1 MLRLTHPDQVPEDV
15 RRRGSVVTIGTFDG
29 MHRGHRAVLARLVDE
44 ARSHD
49 LASIVLTFHPHP
61 LEVLHPE
68 RAPEAICSLEQR
80 LEHLER
86 AGVDVV
92 VAQAFTHELAAQSP
106 REFVTETYVRNFGM
120 RRIVVGRDSRFG
132 RHNAGTVDTLRE
144 LGEELGFGVVVL
156 EDVGDPATTRWS
168 STAVRTALGQGRID
182 VASEHLGRPHCVRGT
197 VVHGE
202 RRGRELGFP
211 TANLSADAEGMVPAD
226 GVYAGW
232 LVRDTLP
239 EGDPERRQPAA
250 ISVGSNP
257 TFDAHRRTVE
267 AHVLDRTDLDLY
279 GEPVTIEFVERL
291 RGMVRYEGIEP
302 LIEQMRADV
311 SAAREVL
318 S

>member
-15 RRRGSVVTIGTFDG
+15 RRRGSAVTIGTFDG

-144 LGEELGFGVVVL
+144 LGEVDTTRVAMHPGSVQGFGL
-156 EDVGDPATTRWS
+156 LGDERTPTFLLPSNPVSALVIAETFIRPAIRRS
-168 STAVRTALGQGRID
+168 LGKTAVT
-182 VASEHLGRPHCVRGT
+182 
-197 VVHGE
+197 
-202 RRGRELGFP
+202 
-211 TANLSADAEGMVPAD
+211 
-226 GVYAGW
+226 
-232 LVRDTLP
+232 
-239 EGDPERRQPAA
+239 
-250 ISVGSNP
+250 
-257 TFDAHRRTVE
+257 RRTVKARSLRE
-267 AHVLDRTDLDLY
+267 LDSIPGRRGFIRARLMRDVDS
-279 GEPVTIEFVERL
+279 GEYLV
-291 RGMVRYEGIEP
+291 EP
-302 LIEQMRADV
+302 LSALEAGPTHLLAGFAEANAMVHLPEDAIHVRPGDIVDV
-311 SAAREVL
+311 EFLHQRS
-318 S
+318 